1 MDLGDVELPGQKDL
15 SLTDSVANLQ
25 IDTGDTPKDLSRDS
39 TLQVEVKPPS
49 NAAKGQIKKPAAV
62 TKNPAELNIAQ
73 TLQADSVLR
82 QQAVIPTGSEAED
95 KISEAMRVA
104 TTAEPIVRDSLD
116 TDLDSTQLAVDTAKT
131 RVVRAF
137 YNVRLFKSDLQAVA
151 DSVYYGMAD
160 SMFRFMGRPMIWA
173 QDSQISADTI
183 FMQIVNQ
190 QMDNALLKDN
200 AFMVNATLDTLK
212 FNQLKGRRIT
222 AFFTNNNIDRLYV
235 DGNAENISF
244 SVNEKTRRI
253 TEMFHD
259 RGSRIKV
266 KLENREIID
275 YITVQGV
282 DQKIYPFS
290 LVTQENE
297 ILPGFIWRPQDRP
310 TSKEDLLNRK
320 REFDRGGSSI
330 VDDNANADAAPSGS
344 STADVSNDSEQKEQI
359 PAKINV
365 EAETSEVEKEIEGQQ
380 IPG

>member
-1 MDLGDVELPGQKDL
+1 
-15 SLTDSVANLQ
+15 
-25 IDTGDTPKDLSRDS
+25 
-39 TLQVEVKPPS
+39 
-49 NAAKGQIKKPAAV
+49 
-62 TKNPAELNIAQ
+62 
-73 TLQADSVLR
+73 ADSALR
-82 QQAVIPTGSEAED
+82 QHAVIPTGSEAED
-95 KISEAMRVA
+95 KITEAMREV
-104 TTAEPIVRDSLD
+104 TTGERAVCDSLG
-116 TDLDSTQLAVDTAKT
+116 TELDSNQLALDTAKT
-131 RVVRAF
+131 RIVCSY
-137 YNVRLFKSDLQAVA
+137 YNLHLFKSYLQDV
-151 DSVYYGMAD
+151 SNSIYYGISD
-160 SMFRFMGRPMIWA
+160 SMFRFIGRPMIWA

-320 REFDRGGSSI
+320 REFDRGG
-330 VDDNANADAAPSGS
+330 
-344 STADVSNDSEQKEQI
+344 
-359 PAKINV
+359 
-365 EAETSEVEKEIEGQQ
+365 
-380 IPG
+380 